1 MFVVVVMQL
10 YIVGKEIKIFF
21 EQSRSVFV
29 INVVFRS
36 VVFFFTDT
44 KNQMLGVFLAP
55 SEEGEDDFHHGNHYD
70 RFSIDHQAELN
81 ELLVENYNQ

>member
-1 MFVVVVMQL
+1 MFVVVIMQL
-10 YIVGKEIKIFF
+10 YIIGKEIKIFLNK
-21 EQSRSVFV
+21 VGVCLLLKLCFV
-29 INVVFRS
+29 PW
-36 VVFFFTDT
+36 FFFTDT

>member
-1 MFVVVVMQL
+1 MQL

>member
-1 MFVVVVMQL
+1 MFVVVMQL

-36 VVFFFTDT
+36 VVFFLQIRRTKCLAYFSRLQKKVKMIFTMATTMTAFQLIT
-44 KNQMLGVFLAP
+44 KLSSMNCL
-55 SEEGEDDFHHGNHYD
+55 
-70 RFSIDHQAELN
+70 
-81 ELLVENYNQ
+81 

>member
-10 YIVGKEIKIFF
+10 YIVGKEIKTFF

-36 VVFFFTDT
+36 VVFFYRY
-44 KNQMLGVFLAP
+44 
-55 SEEGEDDFHHGNHYD
+55 EEPNAWRISRAF
-70 RFSIDHQAELN
+70 RRR
-81 ELLVENYNQ
+81 

>member
-1 MFVVVVMQL
+1 MQL

-21 EQSRSVFV
+21 EQVGVCLLLTLCFV
-29 INVVFRS
+29 PW
-36 VVFFFTDT
+36 FFFTDT

>member
-1 MFVVVVMQL
+1 MFVVVMQL

>member
-1 MFVVVVMQL
+1 MFVVVMQL

-70 RFSIDHQAELN
+70 HFSIDHQAELN